1 MKRWPVAV
9 FVALALLL
17 PIAAAGAPDF
27 TALGIQRYDAP
38 KAAPAFTLPD
48 LGGRQV
54 QLADFKGKVVL
65 LFYWAT
71 W

>member
-1 MKRWPVAV
+1 MRRWPAAA
-9 FVALALLL
+9 FLALALLL
-17 PIAAAGAPDF
+17 PIRAAGAPDF
-27 TALGIQRYDAP
+27 AALGIQRYDAP

-48 LGGRQV
+48 LSGQPV
-54 QLADFKGKVVL
+54 KLADHKGKVVL

>member
-1 MKRWPVAV
+1 MRRLFGAIGIVLV
-9 FVALALLL
+9 
-17 PIAAAGAPDF
+17 AAALGAAATPDF
-27 TALGIQRYDAP
+27 AALQIQPYESP

-48 LGGRQV
+48 IDGRQV
-54 QLADFKGKVVL
+54 SLASLRGKVVL

>member
-1 MKRWPVAV
+1 MRRL
-9 FVALALLL
+9 F
-17 PIAAAGAPDF
+17 G
-27 TALGIQRYDAP
+27 ALGIVLVAAALGAAATPDFAALQIQPYESP

-48 LGGRQV
+48 IEGRQV
-54 QLADFKGKVVL
+54 SLASLRGKVVL

>member
-1 MKRWPVAV
+1 MRRLFGAIGIVLV
-9 FVALALLL
+9 
-17 PIAAAGAPDF
+17 AAALGAAATPDF
-27 TALGIQRYDAP
+27 AALQIQPYESP

-48 LGGRQV
+48 IEGRQV
-54 QLADFKGKVVL
+54 SLASLRGKVVL